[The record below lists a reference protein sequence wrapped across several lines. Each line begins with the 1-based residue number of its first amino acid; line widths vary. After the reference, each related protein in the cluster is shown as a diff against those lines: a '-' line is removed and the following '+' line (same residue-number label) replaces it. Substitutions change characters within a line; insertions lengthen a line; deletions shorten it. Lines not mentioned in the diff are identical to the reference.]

1 MKKSKILIV
10 LLALVLLVGLALGVS
25 VSAVAASTVTD
36 ADWISAPSKTLKKCE
51 GGTCDHTSCDYV
63 YSFAVVG
70 DTQNLNYIDAENY
83 VAALE
88 TNPSLT
94 PAAYTAAHMKTLYNW
109 ILENQSSK
117 NIQYVMG
124 LGDITQSFNTSQTY
138 YDEEWVL
145 AGEAL
150 KLLDGKLGYSL
161 VRGNHDISSGLNG
174 TFGVGNRYHTDLKA
188 LSETTD
194 AEGRPMA
201 GFLDA
206 EKIEDTY
213 RKITTSNGDKYIIFT
228 LDYYPTEACL
238 AWLDSTLSENSDYT
252 AIITLHAFLTKDGS
266 MIDDYETTTPAE
278 DKLNSSWSQTAT
290 GGNVSPKVLWNS
302 LYEHENVSMILC
314 GHVDADVVYTQLKGK
329 NGNTVTCMLI
339 DGQTIDKEVEPV
351 GLVTMFY
358 VSADGKVVNVEHI
371 STVRAAAGENAY
383 LKQKN
388 QFALT
393 VDYDGWQTT
402 PYGFVPK
409 SLYDAHTFHV
419 LLDDD
424 SSTDTTATYFGSY
437 DTWDAVSTAIHAFN
451 GIGGTSV
458 RSLKTWNVVVSK
470 NCQSIS
476 GLSHNTYGK
485 NPGKTVV
492 DLMDNTFEV
501 SSGHVIFPFY
511 NQHNTFQPRI
521 ELKNG
526 NVTLAQNA
534 KIAIMQ
540 TSIKET
546 GSVVDLTLSDL
557 NIKIN
562 GTGASVVSHYD
573 GYDCKSSANLYVTDC
588 TIDASAS
595 GGANTL
601 FALENTKYNNSDVT
615 LTIKGTSIIGST
627 AENLT
632 VTTVNSGSD
641 KVYYAA
647 DSSGKYPTL
656 TLNEASANLSGLY
669 RASDGKLLRYKTAV
683 ASGSAYLY
691 EMEEAP
697 VEETAYGYIPTDTYP
712 AESYPFALFIGG
724 ELKAA
729 YATWYDFCQS
739 IYAYDTSEVNGAT
752 LYVRTSVTVDKTSNQ
767 LRNVKYLTV
776 DLGSNTVS
784 SNATLFN
791 FMADGNYDF
800 TTNITVKNGT
810 ITQGKAWAPL
820 IAYNSANTED
830 VDCRFNMTFDKV
842 TVNATSGFSGRLLI
856 EAWKDGTYGTKN
868 SAVFNDCIF
877 DVTTGTVSKL
887 FQLEESNSQN
897 KVDVAVSFN
906 GGKLLANSYFTLG
919 TFSAERESGKGSPDT
934 LTLSNDFALVMPST
948 VAHPTSGIT
957 TTEGTLYPMAT
968 ASDGTNTT
976 YYFKSNVTKY
986 GTIPTASLSALE
998 YPFVLF
1004 DNNESFVAAYSHW
1017 ADYVNGHK
1025 SGILLMRRNYDTTET
1040 SGKSTELY
1048 QVENLTLDLNGYTL
1062 SQSAGTSNYLIFHAQ
1077 RNGNTSFTSNITVS
1091 NGKITVGKNYAAV
1104 VVFES
1109 TAGATD
1115 ESAECKFNFT
1125 FNGVTF
1131 DTMDTYKGRPILEA
1145 WAGNAA
1151 ARGRTQNTVVFNDC
1165 TFDATNT
1172 NVSILFRLLEGDNTS
1187 KVLDNYHDV
1196 AVTVNGGKLVS
1207 AGQTM
1212 TLWNSTPA
1220 NMGSGDSLVYGKG
1233 TDGNYLSFVYPTGNN
1248 APTYTFTASNGKSL
1262 SLRDDSTSTS
1272 AIFQLGEDI
1281 KTEYGTIPFAYAD
1294 KEKYPIILFT
1304 DGVATAGESVFSTAY
1319 ATARDNS
1326 AASADTVSVLYMR
1339 KDLTETLLSSL
1350 SSGEKIKGTLIVDLG
1365 GNTYTATGKA
1375 LFQFNAKNST
1385 NNPKIVIKNG
1395 RINSIRLIAFANQ
1408 TTEKCQIYDVTFERV
1423 TLGFASGVWNS
1434 MVSTNQTASSAGCY
1448 ALARLTFDECIFD
1461 LRTNEVFDTYQLLD
1475 LANDTDNHAVDCIFK
1490 GGELLLGDYAFTLA
1504 KVKSGYSDNT
1514 NAPEGANDGDTVKFL
1529 KGSDGYTKFSYPKT
1543 ATAPTDVYDST
1554 ELSFVGLSTEGD
1566 YVTYGLLPKAIVDF
1580 KPKSSI
1586 TLDANLIFNVYIPEN
1601 AYLTEITLDGK
1612 TYNLADLEALDGKYH
1627 FTVELPSAEAGRDIP
1642 LTVTF
1647 GDEASA
1653 SYTLSTLKYA
1663 EKLLASSTSTAEKAL
1678 VCDMLAYVKSA
1689 YTYFGTAGAE
1699 EIASAIDAIIGTG
1712 ASSFEKISDTN
1723 GSMAVGAGVNGVT
1736 FILDAEPKIRF
1747 YFAEGTDITNYSF
1760 KIGGVAQ
1767 KYAETT
1773 ETIGESTFVCADISL
1788 FAYKMIGTVEVY
1800 NGSTKLG
1807 SFHINDYYDF
1817 ALTQN
1822 NSALVEVVE
1831 RFYMYCKS
1839 AKAYRDEVIGDQ
1851 RSQ

>member
-36 ADWISAPSKTLKKCE
+36 ADWISAPSKTLTKCE
-51 GGTCDHTSCDYV
+51 GGTCDHTACDYV

-83 VAALE
+83 VEALK

-138 YDEEWVL
+138 YDEEWAL
-145 AGEAL
+145 AKEAL
-150 KLLDGKLGYSL
+150 ALLDGKLGYSL

-213 RKITTSNGDKYIIFT
+213 RKITISNGDKYIIFT

-290 GGNVSPKVLWNS
+290 GGNVSPKELWNS
-302 LYEHENVSMILC
+302 LYEHENVSMILG
-314 GHVDADVVYTQLKGK
+314 GHVDVDDIVYTQLKGK

-371 STVRAAAGENAY
+371 STVRAEAGENAY
-383 LKQKN
+383 LKAKN

-393 VDYDGWQTT
+393 VDYDSWQTT

-451 GIGGTSV
+451 GIGGTST

-492 DLMDNTFEV
+492 DLMDNTFAV

-534 KIAIMQ
+534 KIAVLQ
-540 TSIKET
+540 TSIENT
-546 GSVVDLTLSDL
+546 GSVIDLTLSDL

-573 GYDCKSSANLYVTDC
+573 GSDYKSSANLYVTDC
-588 TIDASAS
+588 TIDASTS

-615 LTIKGTSIIGST
+615 LTLTGGSIVGDT
-627 AENLT
+627 AANLT
-632 VTTVNSGSD
+632 VATVNEGND
-641 KVYYAA
+641 KVYYAVGE
-647 DSSGKYPTL
+647 SGKYPTL

-697 VEETAYGYIPTDTYP
+697 VEETSYGNIPTDIYP

-724 ELKAA
+724 ELRVA

-739 IYAYDTSEVNGAT
+739 IYAFDTSEANGAT
-752 LYVRTSVTVDKTSNQ
+752 LYVRGSVTVDKTSNQ

-810 ITQGKAWAPL
+810 VTMGKAWAPL

-868 SAVFNDCIF
+868 TAVFNDCIF

-919 TFSAERESGKGSPDT
+919 SFSAERESGKGSPDT

-957 TTEGTLYPMAT
+957 TTVGELYPIET
-968 ASDGTNTT
+968 VDDGTNAT
-976 YYFKSNVTKY
+976 YYFRSIATQY
-986 GTIPTASLSALE
+986 GTIPTDKLSAVD
-998 YPFVLF
+998 YPFVVF
-1004 DNNESFVAAYSHW
+1004 QNKEWVASYQKWNSGGVIQGLAGLDTSE
-1017 ADYVNGHK
+1017 AKQTVVLLRRDYN
-1025 SGILLMRRNYDTTET
+1025 TTEY
-1040 SGKSTELY
+1040 SGNSYGLNAVDTF
-1048 QVENLTLDLNGYTL
+1048 TLDLGGHTFTRGNNHMFQLY
-1062 SQSAGTSNYLIFHAQ
+1062 AQ
-1077 RNGNTSFTSNITVS
+1077 DNDANANITVK
-1091 NGKITVGKNYAAV
+1091 NGTVCAEKNYAAPININGSSSTEGLSI
-1104 VVFES
+1104 VF
-1109 TAGATD
+1109 
-1115 ESAECKFNFT
+1115 NMT
-1125 FNGVTF
+1125 FNDVTF
-1131 DTMDTYKGRPILEA
+1131 TSTEAYVGRLIVEPNNGGTYGS
-1145 WAGNAA
+1145 
-1151 ARGRTQNTVVFNDC
+1151 TVNLVFNGCEFIEGGTGVDD
-1165 TFDATNT
+1165 F
-1172 NVSILFRLLEGDNTS
+1172 FRLRSQSNASGGKYDIN
-1187 KVLDNYHDV
+1187 
-1196 AVTVNGGKLVS
+1196 VTVNGGSFTLVEDIS
-1207 AGQTM
+1207 IISSYKDAEDSIKFGAYDGAYSTFIKKAG
-1212 TLWNSTPA
+1212 A
-1220 NMGSGDSLVYGKG
+1220 A
-1233 TDGNYLSFVYPTGNN
+1233 
-1248 APTYTFTASNGKSL
+1248 APTDAFTAVNGKSL
-1262 SLRDDSTSTS
+1262 SLRDDSTTTA

-1281 KTEYGTIPFAYAD
+1281 KTEYGTIPFAYANENTYPFVLFKNGSFVSAHADYYNTSKVGVMKDAIAAGSATTD
-1294 KEKYPIILFT
+1294 KVTVLMRGDYT
-1304 DGVATAGESVFSTAY
+1304 NHYDSTAKNMINTFNTL
-1319 ATARDNS
+1319 AG
-1326 AASADTVSVLYMR
+1326 
-1339 KDLTETLLSSL
+1339 KLTL
-1350 SSGEKIKGTLIVDLG
+1350 DLG
-1365 GNTYTATGKA
+1365 GNTIYSDGELMK
-1375 LFQFNAKNST
+1375 FNLKNSNDVRVDVT
-1385 NNPKIVIKNG
+1385 NGTVVITARMLMGFSTQSTSVEQHLDLTFTDVNIYYRSVSDSVQYPRLMATDAAATYEGGFCSSTVTFNSCVIDFTEAKLSSGTEIIIFNCTGDTKSTNAINVVYNGGEIIGSKDYTMTLAGLNTNPLATDTFNLGKYEGNYPKI
-1395 RINSIRLIAFANQ
+1395 
-1408 TTEKCQIYDVTFERV
+1408 
-1423 TLGFASGVWNS
+1423 TLS
-1434 MVSTNQTASSAGCY
+1434 
-1448 ALARLTFDECIFD
+1448 
-1461 LRTNEVFDTYQLLD
+1461 
-1475 LANDTDNHAVDCIFK
+1475 
-1490 GGELLLGDYAFTLA
+1490 
-1504 KVKSGYSDNT
+1504 
-1514 NAPEGANDGDTVKFL
+1514 
-1529 KGSDGYTKFSYPKT
+1529 KT
-1543 ATAPTDVYDST
+1543 ATAPTNVYDST
-1554 ELSFVGLSTEGD
+1554 ELAFVELSSDADT
-1566 YVTYGLLPKAIVDF
+1566 VTYGLLPKAIVDF
-1580 KPKSSI
+1580 KPQTSI

-1612 TYNLADLEALDGKYH
+1612 TVKMSDLEASDGKYRL
-1627 FTVELPSAEAGRDIP
+1627 TVELPAAEAGREIP

-1653 SYTLSTLKYA
+1653 TYTLSVLKYA

-1678 VCDMLAYVKSA
+1678 ICDMLAYVKSA
-1689 YTYFGTAGAE
+1689 YAYFGTGGAE
-1699 EIASAIDAIIGTG
+1699 QIASAIDALIGDG

-1747 YFAEGTDITNYSF
+1747 YFAQGTDLTNYSF

-1767 KYAETT
+1767 EYTETA

-1807 SFHINDYYDF
+1807 SFHINDYHAF